1 MQIGS
6 ISLLNNAKLA
16 KAVMKD
22 EFLSFKSCVSSHI
35 YTRTKAYHPLYV
47 LVTMVELS
55 RFMALKRQQGAKR
68 PVVLVLVN

>member
-22 EFLSFKSCVSSHI
+22 EFLSFKRCVSSHI
-35 YTRTKAYHPLYV
+35 YTKTKAQHTLWA
-47 LVTMVELS
+47 S
-55 RFMALKRQQGAKR
+55 HDGGAISFYGSKTTTGR
-68 PVVLVLVN
+68 LAPCCASAC